1 MRTREDVLNILN
13 ASLPR
18 LRECGVR
25 EIGLFGS
32 IARDEHDET
41 SDVDILVD
49 LVKHTFDSYM
59 DVLFYLEEQ
68 LGCKIDLVMK
78 DSLKPAI
85 KDSVLSETVY
95 VQTI

>member
-1 MRTREDVLNILN
+1 MLEILN
-13 ASLPR
+13 ASRPV
-18 LRECGVR
+18 LRQYGVH

-32 IARDEHDET
+32 TARGEQNET

-49 LVKHTFDSYM
+49 LKQHTFDSYM
-59 DVLFYLEEQ
+59 DLLFFLEER

-85 KDSVLSETVY
+85 KDSIMAETVY
-95 VQTI
+95 VETI